1 MALQFTLSVESHAI
15 TAQASLTSTPPFH
28 AILDFA
34 FLVVVVM
41 VEVIL

>member
-28 AILDFA
+28 ALLDFA
-34 FLVVVVM
+34 FLVLVM